1 MKQGATLTARL
12 SGQLKAL
19 RHGNGWS
26 LDDLAA
32 RSGVSRAT
40 LSRIENAGVSPTAE
54 VLERL
59 CAAFGLPV
67 SRLLSMSEDSF
78 APHVPLGEQGE
89 WHDPDTGLT
98 RRSVSPP
105 APALAAQ
112 LHECHLPPD
121 TRFAPQATALPGREH
136 HLVLLDGALRATLA
150 DITHDLTAGD
160 CLRHVGHGLSLLET
174 GPHRGA
180 RYLLVAV
187 G

>member
-1 MKQGATLTARL
+1 MKEPGILTARL
-12 SGQLKAL
+12 AGRL
-19 RHGNGWS
+19 RAFRHNHGWS

-32 RSGVSRAT
+32 KSGVSRAT
-40 LSRIENAGVSPTAE
+40 LSRLENAGVSPTAE

-67 SRLLSMSEDSF
+67 SRLLAMSEDSF
-78 APHVPLGEQGE
+78 AAHVPLAEQGE
-89 WHDPDTGLT
+89 WHDPETGLT

-105 APALAAQ
+105 AAGLGAQ
-112 LHECHLPPD
+112 LHEFHLPPD
-121 TRFAPQATALPGREH
+121 TRLTFREPSLSGHEH
-136 HLVLLDGALRATLA
+136 HLVLLDGALRATL
-150 DITHDLTAGD
+150 DNSTSDLTAGD
-160 CLRHVGHGLSLLET
+160 CLRYVGPGPSLLET